1 MSAAE
6 GALKTVSVRL
16 ADIVLEPALQV
27 RHAMDEPTVRQYA
40 DAMRAGAVFPP
51 IKVARPNGACLLV
64 GGWHRVAAAKAVG
77 RDTIEAIVLDAPMEA
92 LRWIAAQDNMTHGLR
107 LKPREARAAFKAYVH
122 AGMHRLPGGRFK
134 SSREIANDL
143 HGMRSY
149 RTILTWMEQDFPA
162 TYRAMQ
168 GREDIEGG
176 PGLSPLPP
184 PDPLAPAREHV
195 QQIIALAR
203 GVPDPTHRGELIGL
217 LKAAQKAVEEVG
229 EWVPPEPD
237 DFEF

>member
-1 MSAAE
+1 M
-6 GALKTVSVRL
+6 
-16 ADIVLEPALQV
+16 
-27 RHAMDEPTVRQYA
+27 
-40 DAMRAGAVFPP
+40 
-51 IKVARPNGACLLV
+51 N
-64 GGWHRVAAAKAVG
+64 
-77 RDTIEAIVLDAPMEA
+77 
-92 LRWIAAQDNMTHGLR
+92 HGLR
-107 LKPREARAAFKAYVH
+107 LKRSEARAAFRAYVH
-122 AGMHRLPGGRFK
+122 AGMHRLPRGRFK

-168 GREDIEGG
+168 GGEDVEGG

-203 GVPDPTHRGELIGL
+203 GVAEPMHRGELIAL
-217 LKAAQKAVEEVG
+217 LQAAQKAVEEVG
-229 EWVPPEPD
+229 EWVPQELY